1 MNQPSD
7 VPLNQPSDVPLNI
20 TSLEGHLQKIED
32 YIKSYL
38 KLYFKPQWGEDP
50 LYEGLRALEDSIRY
64 SLLIGGK
71 RFRPILSLFVAKAI
85 GKPEERVLP
94 LAAAIEFIHTYS
106 LIHDDL
112 PSMDND
118 DERRGKPSN
127 HKVYGEATALL
138 AGDALQTQ
146 AFQHLAEA
154 YKSEPEMAVEL
165 ILLLAKAIGPHG
177 MVGGQALDLRAGE
190 GFDNRE
196 DGKVRKGEQLG
207 TMSQWHSMK
216 TGAMSQWHS
225 MKTGALIRLSV
236 EGAAVLCESSLEVRG
251 KLAQFGDKLGLA
263 FQLSDDILDF
273 KGEGLSETSSFPS
286 LIGLQKT
293 QALLQ
298 QVTIEA
304 KALVQVLGKKESQ
317 DLCALIDWNYQRKG
331 LPLEPCPSK
340 GEQERQS
347 EDLKSG
353 SWGVRP
359 LGKPHLMSGN
369 Q

>member
-1 MNQPSD
+1 MTFQVQHRPRGI
-7 VPLNQPSDVPLNI
+7 PLNQFPNQTSDVPLNI
-20 TSLEGHLQKIED
+20 TSLEGHLQKVED
-32 YIKSYL
+32 YLKAYL
-38 KLYFKPQWGEDP
+38 ELYFKTQWGEDP
-50 LYEGLRALEDSIRY
+50 IYEGLRSLEDSIRY

-71 RFRPILSLFVAKAI
+71 RFRPALSILVAKAI

-94 LAAAIEFIHTYS
+94 FAAAIEFIHTYS

-146 AFQHLAEA
+146 AFQHLADS
-154 YKSEPEMAVEL
+154 YKSEPEMAIEL

-190 GFDNRE
+190 GFDNGE
-196 DGKVRKGEQLG
+196 DGKAMRGERLE
-207 TMSQWHSMK
+207 
-216 TGAMSQWHS
+216 AMSQWHS

-236 EGAAVLCESSLEVRG
+236 EGAAVLCASSLEVRE

-273 KGEGLSETSSFPS
+273 KGEGLSEASSFPS
-286 LIGLQKT
+286 LMGLKKT

-298 QVTIEA
+298 QVTVEA
-304 KALVQVLGKKESQ
+304 KVLVQVLGEEESQ
-317 DLCALIDWNYQRKG
+317 DLCALIDWNYQRKDFHLG
-331 LPLEPCPSK
+331 SCHSE
-340 GEQERQS
+340 GECEKPS

-353 SWGVRP
+353 LGGVGS
-359 LGKPHLMSGN
+359 LGESHFMSGN

>member
-1 MNQPSD
+1 MNQPS
-7 VPLNQPSDVPLNI
+7 NQPSDVPLNI
-20 TSLEGHLQKIED
+20 PSLEGHLQKIED

-38 KLYFKPQWGEDP
+38 KLYFKTQWGEDP

-71 RFRPILSLFVAKAI
+71 RFRPILSLLVAKAI

-94 LAAAIEFIHTYS
+94 LAVAIEFIHTYS

-146 AFQHLAEA
+146 AFHHLAEA
-154 YKSEPEMAVEL
+154 YKSEPEMAIEL
-165 ILLLAKAIGPHG
+165 IFLLAKAIGPHG

-207 TMSQWHSMK
+207 
-216 TGAMSQWHS
+216 AMSQWHS

-236 EGAAVLCESSLEVRG
+236 EGAAVLCESSLEVRE

-286 LIGLQKT
+286 LIGLKKT